1 MTTSRRL
8 AKLPLLLIGL
18 AALAA
23 LVLIPLIVHA
33 QSQEVT
39 ATAAAT
45 GTNPPAK
52 PSSLQATVVIAE
64 HDEVTLTWTASTDQ
78 TVTHYAILRRN
89 PDVDASQVFHV
100 IESNAGPET
109 SYTDVSVSAST
120 TYIYRVKAVSP
131 TGVSQWSGYVRA
143 EIPAA
148 PPPIS
153 TPTPTPTSTPTPEP
167 VSTPTPEDL
176 RPTGLTVSLV
186 ENKVTLSWTAP
197 AEDAESVD
205 GYEILRRRPMEGESA
220 LATLVADTEST
231 ATTYT
236 DPTANEAGVRYVYR
250 VKALRGDDV
259 SLWSNYDR
267 IDLPTD
273 YVPDPTPT
281 PEPESTSD
289 DQAPTGLSAA
299 LADGGGVALSWAAPA
314 EDADSVTGYEIL
326 RAVGGG
332 EFTTLAADT
341 ASTTTSYTDTTA
353 TEAGETYAYQV
364 KAIRGEDRSEAS
376 GQAQVQ
382 LPHDPVDLAP
392 TGLTALTLF
401 VSLEGNISYSV
412 HLSWTAPAEDVDSIT
427 GYEILRA
434 VGQGELATLKADTG
448 STSTFYTDANA
459 TQTGETYA
467 YRVKAIRGEDRS
479 QASGQAQV
487 QLPHDPVD
495 LAPSDLT
502 AEAVDGGGVSLSWT
516 APAED
521 AASVTG
527 YEVLRAVGEGDMATL
542 VADTASTTTTYTDAT
557 ATEAG
562 ETYAYRVK
570 AIRGQ
575 ARSQASNRVS
585 LIPVEPPATPENL
598 KPTNLTFEIR
608 EDGVTLAWDAPAAA
622 ADSVTGYR
630 VVRRRPNQGENEW
643 LVWKWDTGSTE
654 TTYRDGYARTHG
666 EYYMYRVRALRG
678 DDYSKMSNRVDV
690 RRPQATPQTAEWAPS
705 NLVAQMYF
713 EVTLG
718 EEGVTT
724 QVKLTWDAPAE
735 GTEWVRGYEVQ
746 RATCDGDFASL
757 VADTGSTDTSYADAT
772 AEAGESYT
780 YRVRARR
787 PQGLSLTSDTWTLL
801 LPGGN
806 GESDCAVPLGAP
818 ETEPVGEEED
828 LTYALSTHDS
838 PLVKNTGQTP
848 EGAGLALDGT
858 VARRYQ
864 RFTTGPNA
872 DGYALDS
879 IDIDFH
885 TIAKTSTAGGQ
896 LKVTLYRG
904 YSGNPGTPLCTLS
917 DPPSFT
923 GSGLQNFDAP
933 TRVPCPVLAA
943 NTAYYVGVERV
954 STTSDA
960 ISLNVTLSNS
970 EDTGGAPSWSLAN
983 TSKRLVGTRNFVSDA
998 DGRALMIQV
1007 NGSPVSNGA
1016 RLSAQDFTALAEGND
1031 RPHGIWSDGT
1041 TMWVSQRHNP
1051 VAQTGGPAKIFA
1063 YDMASKAHK
1072 PTEDFNTLVAAGN
1085 DVPVGIWSDGTTMWV
1100 IDEQD
1105 RTIYCYDMAT
1115 KQRDTDKEV
1124 WTNRVFASGYS
1135 TSLLVGLRSHI
1146 GSFTETYQYYGS
1158 FSSDFFRP
1166 AIRDV
1171 VLKDGRLYLYMR
1183 PGLSSSSVLQH
1194 FRTRQ
1199 EFVLE
1204 VGGQSF
1210 HSDDATASIDE
1221 GEGISTHRWP
1231 AGSLTWTAGQEVV
1244 VRLKTAPVPEG
1255 LTADEQAQYRRD
1267 RKLAPDL
1274 RLISGTM
1281 TVGEALQT
1289 ELPESSLD
1297 LWSDGDIIWVSR
1309 IPSVSGSEAS
1319 LQAWDLDTGVR
1330 LRGPG
1335 FYRLLRQQQQS
1346 TMGRLGRRDGHLRLR
1361 HGRRQGLCVL
1371 EDL

>member
-23 LVLIPLIVHA
+23 LVLIPWVVQA

-52 PSSLQATVVIAE
+52 PTNLQASAV
-64 HDEVTLTWTASTDQ
+64 HDSVTLTWTASTDQ

-131 TGVSQWSGYVRA
+131 TGVSQWSGYVKA

-231 ATTYT
+231 ATAYT

-364 KAIRGEDRSEAS
+364 KAIRGEDRSQAS
-376 GQAQVQ
+376 EQAEVQV
-382 LPHDPVDLAP
+382 PHDPVDLAP
-392 TGLTALTLF
+392 TGLTAVTLG

-434 VGQGELATLKADTG
+434 VGEGDMATLVDDTG
-448 STSTFYTDANA
+448 DTATSYNDANA

-467 YRVKAIRGEDRS
+467 YKVKAIRGEDRS
-479 QASGQAQV
+479 QASGQAQI
-487 QLPHDPVD
+487 QIPHDPVD
-495 LAPSDLT
+495 LAPSNLA
-502 AEAVDGGGVSLSWT
+502 AEAVDGGGVDLSWS

-521 AASVTG
+521 AGSVTG
-527 YEVLRAVGEGDMATL
+527 YEVLRAVGEGEMATL
-542 VADTASTTTTYTDAT
+542 AADTASTTTTYTDAT
-557 ATEAG
+557 ATEEG
-562 ETYAYRVK
+562 ETYAYQVK
-570 AIRGQ
+570 AIRGE
-575 ARSQASNRVS
+575 ARSQGSNRVS
-585 LIPVEPPATPENL
+585 LVPVEPPATPENL

-608 EDGVTLAWDAPAAA
+608 EDGVTLAWDAPAAD

-654 TTYRDGYARTHG
+654 TTYRDGYAQTHG
-666 EYYMYRVRALRG
+666 EFYMYRVRALRG

-690 RRPQATPQTAEWAPS
+690 RRPEATPQTAEWAPS
-705 NLVAQMYF
+705 NLVALVSGSITIDEQ
-713 EVTLG
+713 G
-718 EEGVTT
+718 NI
-724 QVKLTWDAPAE
+724 QVGDDTVQLSWDAPAE
-735 GTEWVRGYEVQ
+735 GVEWVRGYEVQ
-746 RATCDGDFASL
+746 RATCDGDFAAL
-757 VADTGSTDTSYADAT
+757 VSDTGSTATAHADA
-772 AEAGESYT
+772 EFEEGETYT

-787 PQGLSLTSDTWTLL
+787 PQGLSLWSGTQTLL
-801 LPGGN
+801 VPGGN
-806 GESDCAVPLGAP
+806 GESDCAVPFVALPSQVQDPQTGLTPATLLNTLLGYDEAEGTGTLAP
-818 ETEPVGEEED
+818 NELVFGEDGTFRVTSVNTWPGIAGLVLYLTTGTSTQDAAFADRDFVLEAKETVLVVGTTEFSFDDAVLSHSDTTGDNAEYTGVVIVTWTEGEPGLVAGETVDFRLVKRSRPDEAQF
-828 LTYALSTHDS
+828 TTHDTQ
-838 PLVKNTGQTP
+838 LVKNTGQT
-848 EGAGLALDGT
+848 
-858 VARRYQ
+858 
-864 RFTTGPNA
+864 A
-872 DGYALDS
+872 DGGKFSLRTANSQHRAAQAFTVDAQRIGTLSS
-879 IDIDFH
+879 IGISFNTVDDP
-885 TIAKTSTAGGQ
+885 ATAVGE
-896 LKVTLYRG
+896 LAVTLNG
-904 YSGNPGTPLCTLS
+904 EGEVEGFPGDALCTLS
-917 DPPSFT
+917 KP
-923 GSGLQNFDAP
+923 GSI
-933 TRVPCPVLAA
+933 TA
-943 NTAYYVGVERV
+943 NAGEHVRCAGCV
-954 STTSDA
+954 SHA
-960 ISLNVTLSNS
+960 WW
-970 EDTGGAPSWSLAN
+970 G
-983 TSKRLVGTRNFVSDA
+983 
-998 DGRALMIQV
+998 
-1007 NGSPVSNGA
+1007 
-1016 RLSAQDFTALAEGND
+1016 
-1031 RPHGIWSDGT
+1031 
-1041 TMWVSQRHNP
+1041 
-1051 VAQTGGPAKIFA
+1051 
-1063 YDMASKAHK
+1063 
-1072 PTEDFNTLVAAGN
+1072 
-1085 DVPVGIWSDGTTMWV
+1085 
-1100 IDEQD
+1100 
-1105 RTIYCYDMAT
+1105 
-1115 KQRDTDKEV
+1115 
-1124 WTNRVFASGYS
+1124 
-1135 TSLLVGLRSHI
+1135 
-1146 GSFTETYQYYGS
+1146 
-1158 FSSDFFRP
+1158 
-1166 AIRDV
+1166 
-1171 VLKDGRLYLYMR
+1171 
-1183 PGLSSSSVLQH
+1183 
-1194 FRTRQ
+1194 
-1199 EFVLE
+1199 
-1204 VGGQSF
+1204 
-1210 HSDDATASIDE
+1210 
-1221 GEGISTHRWP
+1221 
-1231 AGSLTWTAGQEVV
+1231 
-1244 VRLKTAPVPEG
+1244 
-1255 LTADEQAQYRRD
+1255 
-1267 RKLAPDL
+1267 PDL
-1274 RLISGTM
+1274 
-1281 TVGEALQT
+1281 
-1289 ELPESSLD
+1289 
-1297 LWSDGDIIWVSR
+1297 
-1309 IPSVSGSEAS
+1309 
-1319 LQAWDLDTGVR
+1319 
-1330 LRGPG
+1330 LRGHRTWCSRPK
-1335 FYRLLRQQQQS
+1335 
-1346 TMGRLGRRDGHLRLR
+1346 RRSRS
-1361 HGRRQGLCVL
+1361 
-1371 EDL
+1371 E